1 MMRLS
6 NGNNTL
12 AEVQKDFDDAAA
24 FLGGNA
30 DQWLKKGH
38 SNLIAINFV
47 ALKLPSFVNRFQ
59 PLHGQG
65 NTYPQGMYYFR
76 FDKGVLN
83 TSISITHW
91 TLFLIAVR

>member
-30 DQWLKKGH
+30 DQWLKRSH
-38 SNLIAINFV
+38 SDLIIVIILTASKYIYGY
-47 ALKLPSFVNRFQ
+47 SEYR
-59 PLHGQG
+59 
-65 NTYPQGMYYFR
+65 
-76 FDKGVLN
+76 
-83 TSISITHW
+83 
-91 TLFLIAVR
+91 

>member
-30 DQWLKKGH
+30 DQWLKKGY
-38 SNLIAINFV
+38 SNLITINLV
-47 ALKLPSFVNRFQ
+47 TSKPALLTDFKLYMDKSIPDPSVCAT
-59 PLHGQG
+59 PISTMGSEMGQF
-65 NTYPQGMYYFR
+65 P
-76 FDKGVLN
+76 
-83 TSISITHW
+83 
-91 TLFLIAVR
+91 

>member
-30 DQWLKKGH
+30 EQWLKKSH
-38 SNLIAINFV
+38 FDLIAIILSSSKYMTKIKIDISLIEV
-47 ALKLPSFVNRFQ
+47 AEAEVYKFGAEVNVFTLKL
-59 PLHGQG
+59 L
-65 NTYPQGMYYFR
+65 
-76 FDKGVLN
+76 
-83 TSISITHW
+83 
-91 TLFLIAVR
+91 

>member
-38 SNLIAINFV
+38 YNLIAIN
-47 ALKLPSFVNRFQ
+47 L
-59 PLHGQG
+59 
-65 NTYPQGMYYFR
+65 
-76 FDKGVLN
+76 VL
-83 TSISITHW
+83 
-91 TLFLIAVR
+91 

>member
-38 SNLIAINFV
+38 SNLIPINLV
-47 ALKLPSFVNRFQ
+47 ASRPALLTYFNLYMDKALP
-59 PLHGQG
+59 
-65 NTYPQGMYYFR
+65 
-76 FDKGVLN
+76 
-83 TSISITHW
+83 
-91 TLFLIAVR
+91 

>member
-38 SNLIAINFV
+38 SNLIAINLV
-47 ALKLPSFVNRFQ
+47 ASKPALLTDFN
-59 PLHGQG
+59 L
-65 NTYPQGMYYFR
+65 YM
-76 FDKGVLN
+76 DK
-83 TSISITHW
+83 SIPGPTVCATPISYKV
-91 TLFLIAVR
+91 IAL

>member
-30 DQWLKKGH
+30 DQWPKKGH

-47 ALKLPSFVNRFQ
+47 VIQPALLTDFNP
-59 PLHGQG
+59 
-65 NTYPQGMYYFR
+65 YM
-76 FDKGVLN
+76 DKALV
-83 TSISITHW
+83 S
-91 TLFLIAVR
+91 LI

>member
-30 DQWLKKGH
+30 GQWLKKGH
-38 SNLIAINFV
+38 SNLITINLV
-47 ALKLPSFVNRFQ
+47 ASK
-59 PLHGQG
+59 
-65 NTYPQGMYYFR
+65 
-76 FDKGVLN
+76 
-83 TSISITHW
+83 SILVSGS
-91 TLFLIAVR
+91 R

>member
-30 DQWLKKGH
+30 DQWLKRSH
-38 SNLIAINFV
+38 SDLIIV
-47 ALKLPSFVNRFQ
+47 IILKEGIQN
-59 PLHGQG
+59 
-65 NTYPQGMYYFR
+65 
-76 FDKGVLN
+76 
-83 TSISITHW
+83 
-91 TLFLIAVR
+91 